1 VVEEAF
7 SMIEPIMFVGI
18 GFLVAGL
25 LVIAVIPLVHARAE
39 RLTTRRLEA
48 LTPLSMAE
56 IQADKDQLRAEF
68 AMSTRRLEMSVEQLK
83 AKTTSQLTE
92 IGKKSD
98 AIGRLK
104 LELGEKTAALFA
116 LEAKENQLTDEL
128 RSFRDD
134 LTSKGAALAEM
145 ERALASTRAELA
157 QARDNSS
164 ESSVTANSQRVELVA
179 LRAQAEALKGQIES
193 YEMETQELQDRL
205 RNKTAEVASL
215 SNELAEERGRAEQ
228 LGTHVGQLDRQLIA
242 QMTESEVLGRRVE
255 ELTARL
261 DEQGRFLA
269 DREFVSGR
277 LRNEAA
283 GAQKIGSEVRAALA
297 EAENRHRVATEAIR
311 AEKASIAAQLEQS
324 QDERVKLQREIAA
337 MKHDAENSGANER
350 VENALLRERINDIAA
365 EVARLTATLEGP
377 ASPIASI
384 LNSDAGHSDGA
395 PNGSNGASLS
405 IAPRIGESKGTLAD
419 RIRAL
424 QSRASQIPR
433 RAAPRA

>member
-1 VVEEAF
+1 VVQEAF

-25 LVIAVIPLVHARAE
+25 LVIGVIPLVHARAE

-104 LELGEKTAALFA
+104 LELGEKTATLFA
-116 LEAKENQLTDEL
+116 LEAKENQLAEEL
-128 RSFRDD
+128 RSLQAD
-134 LTSKGAALAEM
+134 LTSKGGGLAET
-145 ERALASTRAELA
+145 ERALAGTRAELA
-157 QARDNSS
+157 Q
-164 ESSVTANSQRVELVA
+164 VTANFHESSATANNQRVELIA

-193 YEMETQELQDRL
+193 YEMETQELQNRL
-205 RNKTAEVASL
+205 GNKTAEVQSL
-215 SNELAEERGRAEQ
+215 SDELAEERGKAGE
-228 LGTHVGQLDRQLIA
+228 LGIRVGQLDRQLVA
-242 QMTESEVLGRRVE
+242 QTTESEVLDRRVQ

-269 DREFVSGR
+269 DREFVSDR
-277 LRNEAA
+277 LRNEASS
-283 GAQKIGSEVRAALA
+283 AQKIESEIRAALA
-297 EAENRHRVATEAIR
+297 DAENRHRVATEAIR
-311 AEKASIAAQLEQS
+311 SEKASIEEQLKQS
-324 QDERVKLQREIAA
+324 QDERVRLQREIAA
-337 MKHDAENSGANER
+337 MKRDAENTWANER
-350 VENALLRERINDIAA
+350 VESALLRERINDVAA

-377 ASPIASI
+377 ASPIAAI
-384 LNSDAGHSDGA
+384 LNSDAGHSAGA
-395 PNGSNGASLS
+395 PNGSNGAALS
-405 IAPRIGESKGTLAD
+405 IAPQIGESKGTLAD

-424 QSRASQIPR
+424 QSRASQVPQPSG
-433 RAAPRA
+433 A